1 MEATPTP
8 EETTMSTTTT
18 PTTQA
23 ASYAGVGTWYTVT
36 EGAGGYLLRCASGPA
51 YSLVG
56 TYPTFT
62 AACEAAAEAVTTEM
76 ADEGCDPTDAVY
88 QVAALDGTPLGDWVN
103 LATALATALD
113 LHTSSGNCT
122 WVRSDWDE
130 DEPVAKFG
138 I

>member
-76 ADEGCDPTDAVY
+76 ADEG
-88 QVAALDGTPLGDWVN
+88 WVN

-113 LHTSSGNCT
+113 LHTSSGNRT
-122 WVRSDWDE
+122 WVRADWDE
-130 DEPVAKFG
+130 DVADPVASFG
-138 I
+138 F